1 MSRIG
6 KRPIPVPA
14 AVTVTIAGPKV
25 SVKGPKGELS
35 HIVPDGVSVERLDGV
50 LHVNRESEAKTH
62 RSLHGLTR
70 TLIDNMVV
78 GVTQGF
84 SKTLE
89 ITGVGYRAQLSGK
102 SLTLSLGYSHP
113 VPVQPPDG
121 ISFAVQEGRATEPY
135 RVTVS
140 GIDKQLVGE
149 TAARIRRWREPEPY
163 KGKGIKYTGE
173 VIRRK
178 AGKSG
183 KVGGKKK

>member
-6 KRPIPVPA
+6 KRPIPVPSG
-14 AVTVTIAGPKV
+14 VTVTINGTRV
-25 SVKGPKGELS
+25 SVQGPKGELA
-35 HIVPDGVSVERLDGV
+35 HTVPDGVTVERQDGV
-50 LHVNRESEAKTH
+50 IQVTRASESGPHKA
-62 RSLHGLTR
+62 LHGLTR
-70 TLIDNMVV
+70 TLIDNMVL

-102 SLTLSLGYSHP
+102 GLTLSLGFSHP
-113 VPVQPPDG
+113 VAVEPPAG

-149 TAARIRRWREPEPY
+149 VAARIRKLREPEPY
-163 KGKGIKYTGE
+163 KGKGIKYANE

-178 AGKSG
+178 AGKAG

>member
-14 AVTVTIAGPKV
+14 NVTVTVNGSRIAV
-25 SVKGPKGELS
+25 EGPKGDLA
-35 HIVPDGVSVERLDGV
+35 HTVPAGVSIERQDGVIQV
-50 LHVNRESEAKTH
+50 LRASDSGTH
-62 RSLHGLTR
+62 KALHGLTR

-89 ITGVGYRAQLSGK
+89 IHGVGYRAQLSGK
-102 SLTLSLGYSHP
+102 ALTLLLGYSHP
-113 VPVQPPDG
+113 VPVEPPAG
-121 ISFAVQEGRATEPY
+121 ISFAVQEGRGAEPY
-135 RVTVS
+135 RVTVT

-149 TAARIRRWREPEPY
+149 TAARIRRLRAPEPY
-163 KGKGIKYTGE
+163 KGKGIRYAGE

-178 AGKSG
+178 AGKTG
-183 KVGGKKK
+183 KVGGKK